1 MKNHDPMGDRMK
13 EFERVETSRKC
24 DPSKPICAR
33 LDGNCFSTFTRGLA
47 RPYDERMSNIMKLV
61 TQYLVKETHAKIGYT
76 QSDEITLIYFYEE
89 GSQPLHGGKFH
100 KLTSILAGKASG
112 MFQDL
117 LGNLL
122 PEKIGKHPSFDCRV
136 WQVPT
141 KEEAANVVLW
151 RWFDAKKNSIAM
163 LAQSEFSHNVLQGK
177 DTLVMRE
184 MLAEKGINWDTYP
197 DFFKWGTF
205 VQRQTFERELT
216 TEEKGRIPLK
226 HQPEGLVTRSQVV
239 QLEMPPFI
247 DVTNRVEV
255 IFDGTTPSL
264 VEKDCQS
271 IT

>member
-1 MKNHDPMGDRMK
+1 
-13 EFERVETSRKC
+13 
-24 DPSKPICAR
+24 
-33 LDGNCFSTFTRGLA
+33 
-47 RPYDERMSNIMKLV
+47 
-61 TQYLVKETHAKIGYT
+61 
-76 QSDEITLIYFYEE
+76 
-89 GSQPLHGGKFH
+89 
-100 KLTSILAGKASG
+100 
-112 MFQDL
+112 
-117 LGNLL
+117 
-122 PEKIGKHPSFDCRV
+122 
-136 WQVPT
+136 
-141 KEEAANVVLW
+141 
-151 RWFDAKKNSIAM
+151 
-163 LAQSEFSHNVLQGK
+163 
-177 DTLVMRE
+177 MRE

>member
-13 EFERVETSRKC
+13 EYERVETSRKC
-24 DPSKPICAR
+24 DPSKPICVR

-122 PEKIGKHPSFDCRV
+122 PEKIGNHPVFDCRV

-151 RWFDAKKNSIAM
+151 RWFDARKNSISM
-163 LAQSEFSHNVLQGK
+163 LAQSEFSHKTLHGK
-177 DTLVMRE
+177 DAKMMRE
-184 MLAEKGINWDTYP
+184 MLLEKGIDWNMYP
-197 DFFKWGTF
+197 DFFKWGSF
-205 VQRQTFERELT
+205 FQRKSEERLLTQEELNAIP
-216 TEEKGRIPLK
+216 EKHR
-226 HQPEGLVTRSQVV
+226 PEGPVVRSQVNL
-239 QLEMPPFI
+239 LEMPPFI
-247 DVTNRVEV
+247 EVSNRVEV
-255 IFDGTTPSL
+255 IFDGADPILET
-264 VEKDCQS
+264 VEV
-271 IT
+271 